1 MQNFYPLIKQMEFKK
16 NKGTKKQK
24 KTYGPMGLS
33 EIRLRAL
40 MQEDDSTKSM
50 IGEVCGPLVSFYEFL
65 RSKGYSED
73 ECYLAAKRLCMINL
87 GRYMEEDTDY
97 NEYIVENHYG

>member
-1 MQNFYPLIKQMEFKK
+1 MDFKK
-16 NKGTKKQK
+16 NKGTKKQE

-40 MQEDDSTKSM
+40 AKEDEDTLQY
-50 IGEVCGPLVSFYEFL
+50 IGSVCAPLVNLYEFL
-65 RSKGYSED
+65 KSKGFTND
-73 ECYLAAKRLCMINL
+73 ECYLTAKRLCMINL

-97 NEYIVENHYG
+97 DEYIVETHYE